1 VTVYSDTLVLLR
13 DRVEID
19 VRRKHKNQQ
28 IRGPATTQVME
39 AQCVDKESTL
49 TVLSFCIGQRD
60 ELSWKPPKL
69 HFLTFWRKLARRVYH
84 KFQEEQLHEAKR
96 AECDSKENPKNE
108 LG

>member
-1 VTVYSDTLVLLR
+1 MD
-13 DRVEID
+13 
-19 VRRKHKNQQ
+19 
-28 IRGPATTQVME
+28 
-39 AQCVDKESTL
+39 AQSVNTECTL

-84 KFQEEQLHEAKR
+84 KFQEEQLQEAKR
-96 AECDSKENPKNE
+96 AERDSKEYPRNE